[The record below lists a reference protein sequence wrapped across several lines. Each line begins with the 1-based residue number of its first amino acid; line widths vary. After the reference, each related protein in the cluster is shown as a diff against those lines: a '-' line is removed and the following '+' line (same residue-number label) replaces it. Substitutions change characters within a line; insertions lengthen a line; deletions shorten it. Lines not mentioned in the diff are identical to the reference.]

1 MHSSMRSLA
10 IMSLCLILAGC
21 AAKGPVAEQQPTLAE
36 PLVDTPIAASA
47 LVFSPPLAAD
57 VPAPSLSR
65 VGREPVAY
73 VGYEET
79 NATYFYLRNDDR
91 QWTTGSDGGWL
102 ERRAV
107 SVTSGV
113 RYR

>member
-1 MHSSMRSLA
+1 MRSLA
-10 IMSLCLILAGC
+10 TVCLCLILAGC
-21 AAKGPVAEQQPTLAE
+21 ATKTPVAQQQPPLAE
-36 PLVDTPIAASA
+36 PLVDEPIAASA
-47 LVFSPPLAAD
+47 LVFAPPPLLD
-57 VPAPSLSR
+57 RPVPSLSR

-73 VGYEET
+73 VGYEEV

-91 QWTTGSDGGWL
+91 QWTTGTDGGWL

-107 SVTSGV
+107 SVTTGV